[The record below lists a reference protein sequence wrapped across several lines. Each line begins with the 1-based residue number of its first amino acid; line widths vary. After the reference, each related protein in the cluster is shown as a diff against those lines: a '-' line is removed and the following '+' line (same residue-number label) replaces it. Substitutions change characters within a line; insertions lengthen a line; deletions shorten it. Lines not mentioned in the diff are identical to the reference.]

1 MIAFFN
7 KRETRFE
14 LATATLGRWNST
26 VELLPREIKVERYL
40 FSRFAVNTSL
50 LFKIEYPV
58 GLRYFFCS
66 LKRVFYLLLSRM
78 HLKDE

>member
-1 MIAFFN
+1 
-7 KRETRFE
+7 
-14 LATATLGRWNST
+14 
-26 VELLPREIKVERYL
+26 L